1 MRTRFGAF
9 ILDTGTRQLLKEGG
23 EIHLSPKAFELLSLL
38 VERRPQALTKSELQE
53 HLWPDTFV
61 SEANLPGLVKEIRRA
76 LGDDPRAA
84 RYVRTLHGFG
94 YAFGA
99 AAANDDSSVA
109 RRPGRSTFWVLSQ
122 GPVPL
127 TEGENILGRDP
138 DATVWFD
145 RPGVS
150 RRHAQITVRG
160 DEATL
165 EDLGS
170 RNGTYVGDERVVKPT
185 ALGDGDQIRL
195 GSVSVTFRVRRAA
208 GPTETETGI
217 VERPGVREGRRAGR
231 GRGSGHRNGED

>member
-1 MRTRFGAF
+1 M
-9 ILDTGTRQLLKEGG
+9 LDTGTRQLLKDGG
-23 EIHLSPKAFELLSLL
+23 EVHLSPKAFELLSLL
-38 VERRPQALTKSELQE
+38 VERRPQAVTKSELQE

-76 LGDDPRAA
+76 LGDDPRGQ

-99 AAANDDSSVA
+99 TGGKDDDPRVA
-109 RRPGRSTFWVLSQ
+109 RRAGTATFWVISD

-127 TEGENILGRDP
+127 GEGENILGRDP
-138 DATVWFD
+138 DAAVWFD

-150 RRHAQITVRG
+150 RRHARIVVSG
-160 DEATL
+160 DGATL

-170 RNGTYVGDERVVKPT
+170 RNGTYLGGERVVKPT
-185 ALGDGDQIRL
+185 ALDDGDQIRL

-208 GPTETETGI
+208 GPTEAEI
-217 VERPGVREGRRAGR
+217 VE
-231 GRGSGHRNGED
+231 